1 VDGKLNRSPEAIARI
16 HFAWS
21 ADAKCRATAYDRKGD
36 VLGDL
41 VVEMPPATQRDI
53 AAVRGPGAHL
63 RIEEVAERHL
73 RAMLDLR
80 Y

>member
-1 VDGKLNRSPEAIARI
+1 MDGKLNRPPEAIARV
-16 HFAWS
+16 HFAWP
-21 ADAKCRATAYDRKGD
+21 ADNKCRATAYDRKGD

-41 VVEMPPATQRDI
+41 VIEMPPATQHEI
-53 AAVRGPGAHL
+53 AVVRGAGAHL
-63 RIEEVAERHL
+63 RVEEVAERHL